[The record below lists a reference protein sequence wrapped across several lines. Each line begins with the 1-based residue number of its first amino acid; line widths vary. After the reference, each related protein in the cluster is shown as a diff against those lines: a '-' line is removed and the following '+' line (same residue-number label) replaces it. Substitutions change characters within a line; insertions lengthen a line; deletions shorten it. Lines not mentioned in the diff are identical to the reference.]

1 MLIAQYDETGNGRL
15 CFSEFN
21 QFALPATNETL
32 RHIATSRDYS
42 LYKSNSCVLVPSLEG
57 ALARLFASE
66 IDYQRRTEG
75 LKIDLN
81 ARFDFSVRL
90 AFDELDRMAPPNR
103 IDRCEI
109 RQFVD
114 AYLRWLVEPELD
126 AIIRRCDTDCDEALS
141 YLEFSEVVSGIKPV
155 TVTHVTHSPA
165 VLRSSPVRHTHSPFR
180 TPIVGMC

>member
-90 AFDELDRMAPPNR
+90 AFDELDRMSPPNR

-126 AIIRRCDTDCDEALS
+126 AIIRRCDTD
-141 YLEFSEVVSGIKPV
+141 
-155 TVTHVTHSPA
+155 
-165 VLRSSPVRHTHSPFR
+165 
-180 TPIVGMC
+180 